1 MKRALGIALALA
13 VLGSG
18 AASQQPSPGPGGPPG
33 APRPEDPL
41 ARFLFP
47 PELVMQQQRAIGLKP
62 EQRTTI
68 TRVIQE
74 FQTKVLDLQWQ
85 MQDETQRLTELLDK
99 PTVDQTAALAQID
112 KLLAVERD
120 VKRAHIVST
129 SAATGLPGSRSG
141 RSSSHCQLGIVSPPS
156 RVAYSSSER
165 STRNCAP
172 GLSVRSASAT
182 DVSCRPSARATERG
196 SGRDL
201 IRNTPRY
208 SGFRGRPNSWYV
220 PIVVKPVA
228 RSTARAG
235 GVAAVYGKT
244 NERSA
249 RR

>member
-74 FQTKVLDLQWQ
+74 FQTKML
-85 MQDETQRLTELLDK
+85 DETQRLTELLDK

-120 VKRAHIVST
+120 VKRAHIGLLIQIKNNLTADQQARLRQVS
-129 SAATGLPGSRSG
+129 
-141 RSSSHCQLGIVSPPS
+141 SP
-156 RVAYSSSER
+156 
-165 STRNCAP
+165 
-172 GLSVRSASAT
+172 
-182 DVSCRPSARATERG
+182 
-196 SGRDL
+196 
-201 IRNTPRY
+201 
-208 SGFRGRPNSWYV
+208 
-220 PIVVKPVA
+220 
-228 RSTARAG
+228 
-235 GVAAVYGKT
+235 
-244 NERSA
+244 
-249 RR
+249 